1 MTTEL
6 HVVTDSAVYLPK
18 SFLQTHTVDIM
29 PITVELE
36 GRRYRE
42 GVDIDAVEFL
52 RRLQRASS
60 RPKIIAPS
68 VKDWVRLYRK
78 LVREHPYILVLIHS
92 SRLSDTYMHAREA
105 VNEVFGRARFWVVDT
120 QTIGFGQGVLV
131 RHALQSV
138 NEDST
143 PPDVVRRIR
152 AMIPHIYAQFL
163 MDRLDYL
170 EAYGR
175 VGPAQALLG
184 TMLGIKPILTM
195 EDGELIP
202 VEKVL
207 KWEQG
212 VDKLFDFIV
221 EFLNIEELAVVQYGM
236 DELTASLLERLEMTF
251 EDLEF
256 PIIPYSPTLAA
267 HIGPK
272 ALGVMVYE
280 GLEGYK
286 PL

>member
-1 MTTEL
+1 MTAQF
-6 HVVTDSAVYLPK
+6 HIVTDSAAYLPK
-18 SFLQTHTVDIM
+18 KFLQTH
-29 PITVELE
+29 PIDVIPMTVELE
-36 GRRYRE
+36 GKRYRE
-42 GVDIDAVEFL
+42 GVDINHVEFL
-52 RRLQRASS
+52 RKLQRSKE

-68 VKDWVRLYRK
+68 VRDWIRLYQK
-78 LVREHPYILVLIHS
+78 LVRTYPYILVLVHS
-92 SRLSDTYMHAREA
+92 SRLSEAYAHARAA

-131 RHALQSV
+131 RHAMQAIEEGL
-138 NEDST
+138 E
-143 PPDVVRRIR
+143 PPEVVRRVR
-152 AMIPHIYAQFL
+152 AMIPHIYAQIL

-184 TMLGIKPILTM
+184 TMLNIKPILTM

-212 VDKLFDFIV
+212 VDKLFDFVV
-221 EFLNIEELAVVQYGM
+221 EFLNIEELAVIQYGM
-236 DELTASLLERLEMTF
+236 DDLTAALLERLETTF
-251 EDLEF
+251 EGKEF
-256 PIIPYSPTLAA
+256 PILPYSPTLAA

-280 GLEGYK
+280 GLEAYK
-286 PL
+286 VI